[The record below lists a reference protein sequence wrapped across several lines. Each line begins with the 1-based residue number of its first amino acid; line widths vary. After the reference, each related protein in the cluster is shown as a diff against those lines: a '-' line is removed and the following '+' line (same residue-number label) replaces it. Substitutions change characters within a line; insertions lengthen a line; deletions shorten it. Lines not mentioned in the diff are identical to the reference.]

1 MRLHNYYR
9 NRGKKVKKSSIEI
22 LSVKEGDIVIQKMPT
37 DRDGRPVLSFEV
49 VKAYHEALKSTLPQG
64 VKVYTTHTDISVMRI
79 ED

>member
-9 NRGKKVKKSSIEI
+9 NRGKKTRKSSIEI

-37 DRDGRPVLSFEV
+37 DRDGNPAWTFEV
-49 VKAYHEALKSTLPQG
+49 AQAYHKALKSILPQG
-64 VKVYTTHTDISVMRI
+64 VKVYTNYADLSVMRI